1 VPPERILLETD
12 HGYTDP
18 PEAIPCRVE
27 WVEHLMGQQLK
38 MKQMDVRRLAWR
50 NMRTIIELTGIE
62 HLLPAP
68 FLRLAQAEVSYA
80 ID

>member
-1 VPPERILLETD
+1 VPPERILIETD
-12 HGYTDP
+12 YGYNDP

-50 NMRTIIELTGIE
+50 ATRTIIELTGIG
-62 HLLPAP
+62 HLLLAP
-68 FLRLAQAEVSYA
+68 FLRLAQAEASDA